1 MKKRIFALLCA
12 VLVLLLTACGGT
24 GDPVLYVDES
34 HEHVYG
40 FWYDVKPLTCVSEG
54 EQIRY
59 CKICLAEER
68 QTLPISADVAARN
81 HHIKD
86 GSCTECGYTSPV
98 SE

>member
-1 MKKRIFALLCA
+1 MRKRLFCILLAALL
-12 VLVLLLTACGGT
+12 LLLPACAGT
-24 GDPVLYVDES
+24 GADTPYEAE